1 MVSHAPLCALL
12 VCVNWNISCESM
24 LPHCSFRLSSSS
36 HLKKF
41 RGSKKDDEVRPTST
55 QKRSHCVFIATPFS
69 SQTPPA
75 LNSQHFW
82 SVKVCIFP
90 VSVTPLFS
98 PSFCLLYV
106 LAYRVHGS
114 AVIMFQM
121 TRKRRRKRREARMRR
136 ESGNCTTLMMKRS
149 V

>member
-1 MVSHAPLCALL
+1 MPPSVPYWCALIGIS
-12 VCVNWNISCESM
+12 VVRACVT
-24 LPHCSFRLSSSS
+24 HCSFRLSSSS

-55 QKRSHCVFIATPFS
+55 QKRSHCIYYNSFLFSNASCLEQSALLERETVYLPSECDTMFS
-69 SQTPPA
+69 S
-75 LNSQHFW
+75 
-82 SVKVCIFP
+82 
-90 VSVTPLFS
+90 
-98 PSFCLLYV
+98 SFCLLYV

-121 TRKRRRKRREARMRR
+121 TRRWRRRREARMRR
-136 ESGNCTTLMMKRS
+136 EGGNCTTLMMKKS